1 MDDMVVTL
9 CGRESVAGEYTNTEN
24 TEEVSLCRVLGVV
37 RARIRLF
44 VTHATRSP
52 WYVVG
57 VCACACARCVCVCVC
72 VNMRVCTCAWSVR
85 SRDVDDE
92 GGRRRMDDGV

>member
-1 MDDMVVTL
+1 MDGMVVTL
-9 CGRESVAGEYTNTEN
+9 CGRESVAGEYKTTEE
-24 TEEVSLCRVLGVV
+24 EEVSLCRVLGVV